1 MHFGEDALW
10 WEQQKC
16 GGRNADGAKELQ
28 SFLKMFKELSNR
40 RANFDLA
47 KGQSQNQCYI
57 FQGGKF
63 PLNMRSNFLIKRCCP
78 EWNGLYGEGVDPLS
92 LEVLV

>member
-1 MHFGEDALW
+1 MYFGEDALW

-28 SFLKMFKELSNR
+28 FLKIFEKLSNR
-40 RANFDLA
+40 RVSFDLA
-47 KGQSQNQCYI
+47 KGQSQNQCYK

-63 PLNMRSNFLIKRCCP
+63 PLNMRSNFLIERRCP
-78 EWNGLYGEGVDPLS
+78 EWDGLYGEGVDLPS